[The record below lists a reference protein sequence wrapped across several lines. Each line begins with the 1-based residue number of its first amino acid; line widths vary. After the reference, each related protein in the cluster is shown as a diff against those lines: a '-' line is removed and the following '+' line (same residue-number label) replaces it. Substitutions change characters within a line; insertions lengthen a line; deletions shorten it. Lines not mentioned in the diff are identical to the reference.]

1 MWSSLRTSGI
11 GYSQLCQ
18 NLKNMKI
25 WKNIFFVTVFYQNL
39 FTFMFYTVNL
49 KTTGVSHWVRAF
61 SINTRFPTRH
71 EHLSQNSPQKMRTHL
86 KYLHFYINVEI
97 SPSSRSMDFLII
109 LLKKHLKNLQI
120 LRLNATTGMFPEE
133 TSKFPPV
140 VKPIHDLLVTARVL
154 DFHECDIHWG
164 AVVHVHQYKHSYY
177 DVSLPRILDD
187 LGNLTL
193 LEQYQ
198 CSGLPVWTNSD
209 IQNTCCRALSLS
221 LCAADFL
228 AARHCFKYVHTLGI
242 FIYKREKLGSLYL
255 VNNLKKCNS
264 YKYAVCVQAY
274 VSQYV

>member
-18 NLKNMKI
+18 NLKNMKEYFLCHRFLPEFI
-25 WKNIFFVTVFYQNL
+25 HLYVLHSQPKDDRSLPLSQSFFHQYKISNQTRTSQSEQPSENEDAPKIPAFLYQRGNFTFVTKHGFPHH
-39 FTFMFYTVNL
+39 TV
-49 KTTGVSHWVRAF
+49 K
-61 SINTRFPTRH
+61 
-71 EHLSQNSPQKMRTHL
+71 
-86 KYLHFYINVEI
+86 
-97 SPSSRSMDFLII
+97 
-109 LLKKHLKNLQI
+109 KKHLKNLQI

-198 CSGLPVWTNSD
+198 CSGLPV
-209 IQNTCCRALSLS
+209 
-221 LCAADFL
+221 
-228 AARHCFKYVHTLGI
+228 
-242 FIYKREKLGSLYL
+242 
-255 VNNLKKCNS
+255 
-264 YKYAVCVQAY
+264 
-274 VSQYV
+274 